1 MSLEPSYLSIS
12 HSPILSP
19 SIDVNRRYG
28 VARLGQGRL
37 ATDITVSTWK
47 RSLEGLRHPPHLFRV
62 MDEGPLQLGEFRTTG
77 QANEEGRTTLLN
89 GSADFGF
96 SLGSFSL
103 ATGEQGRNFTPADH
117 DVVVKNLRGEE
128 ESVTLDNAGFQF
140 HRHSAKYTSFSND
153 AEVEKE

>member
-1 MSLEPSYLSIS
+1 
-12 HSPILSP
+12 
-19 SIDVNRRYG
+19 
-28 VARLGQGRL
+28 
-37 ATDITVSTWK
+37 
-47 RSLEGLRHPPHLFRV
+47 

-89 GSADFGF
+89 GSADFGV
-96 SLGSFSL
+96 SLGSFSH

-128 ESVTLDNAGFQF
+128 KSVTLDNAGFQF